1 MLKEID
7 LPVLENGQCQDA
19 LRTTRFGLELAIL
32 WAILDLVHTQSSKEK
47 FNTDWE
53 AASSWTT
60 HSFALAASEGKTLAR
75 EMVEAPSSA
84 PATNIPTATSR

>member
-1 MLKEID
+1 M
-7 LPVLENGQCQDA
+7 VENGQCQDA
-19 LRTTRFGLELAIL
+19 LRTTRFGLEEAIF
-32 WAILDLVHTQSSKEK
+32 WTILNLVLSSKEK

-53 AASSWTT
+53 AALSWTT

-84 PATNIPTATSR
+84 PATNTLTATSR